1 MPASRTSVPLRGS
14 RALLATAAR
23 VKRLPAG
30 PVSGQGGGQSEVSR
44 GRALSS
50 RVCAARAARFRAPVP
65 HLRDLRSENPK
76 EHMRVQGTGCQALPL
91 IGCVTLGKSLPRS
104 EPQLFIDKMG

>member
-1 MPASRTSVPLRGS
+1 M
-14 RALLATAAR
+14 
-23 VKRLPAG
+23 
-30 PVSGQGGGQSEVSR
+30 
-44 GRALSS
+44 
-50 RVCAARAARFRAPVP
+50 P